1 MKKYLVFLLI
11 FQVAN
16 VSFAQDSTTVILES
30 KKAKKERINLLVKKE
45 EEGILD
51 YSKQTAVGFKVI
63 NDGYGGFLEFGKRL
77 SSNRSLLYQ
86 FEMSERKSMKEE
98 KLQNPYYQSTAFVFG
113 KINFFYPVKMGVQ
126 YELLLGNKGNRNGV
140 NVTANFGGGL
150 SLALLRPYMLQVDKG
165 NINFDMVTYN
175 SPDSL
180 YYLYDDSAIYVAG
193 GPSFS
198 QGWKNIKL
206 TPGLYVKSSL
216 RFDYGKYNEMINGL
230 EVGISAE
237 YYTKNIPLMVRIDQ
251 RNFFMGIYAA
261 ILFGKRK

>member
-1 MKKYLVFLLI
+1 MKKFVTFIMLFWTSL
-11 FQVAN
+11 QVI
-16 VSFAQDSTTVILES
+16 AQDSTSVRVS
-30 KKAKKERINLLVKKE
+30 KKEKKEKINLLAKKE
-45 EEGILD
+45 EEGVLI
-51 YSKQTAVGFKVI
+51 YSKQTLVGLKVV

-77 SSNRSLLYQ
+77 TENKSLLYQ
-86 FEMSERKSMKEE
+86 FEVCERKSMKEE
-98 KLQNPYYQSTAFVFG
+98 KLQNPYYQSTSFVFG
-113 KINFFYPVKMGVQ
+113 KINFFYPVKLGVQ

-140 NVTANFGGGL
+140 NISANFGGGL

-180 YYLYDDSAIYVAG
+180 YYLYDDSAFYVAG

-198 QGWKNIKL
+198 QGWNKLKL
-206 TPGLYVKSSL
+206 TPGLYAKSSL

-237 YYTKNIPLMVRIDQ
+237 IYTKNIPLMVRVEQQ
-251 RNFFMGIYAA
+251 RFFLGVYAA

>member
-1 MKKYLVFLLI
+1 MKKIIIFLVLFWTSQQI
-11 FQVAN
+11 H
-16 VSFAQDSTTVILES
+16 AQDSTLLRET
-30 KKAKKERINLLVKKE
+30 KKEKKEKINILAKKE
-45 EEGILD
+45 EEGVLD
-51 YSKQTAVGFKVI
+51 YSKQTLVGFKVV
-63 NDGYGGFLEFGKRL
+63 NDGYGGFLEFGKRK
-77 SSNRSLLYQ
+77 SENKSLLFQ
-86 FEMSERKSMKEE
+86 IEMSERKSMKEE
-98 KLQNPYYQSTAFVFG
+98 KLQNPYYQSTSFVFG
-113 KINFFYPVKMGVQ
+113 KINFFYPVKLGVQ

-140 NVTANFGGGL
+140 NISANVGGGL

-180 YYLYDDSAIYVAG
+180 YYLYDDSAYFVAG

-198 QGWKNIKL
+198 QGWKNLKI
-206 TPGLYVKSSL
+206 TPGIYAKSSL

-237 YYTKNIPLMVRIDQ
+237 LYTKNIPLMVRVDQ
-251 RNFFMGIYAA
+251 QRFFMGVYAA